1 MLRLGNDTTE
11 FESELEQV
19 TWSAGQPPHPRGMV
33 VSEVLSLQAMRNAG
47 VALVP
52 NAYLPKS
59 DGVLNR
65 GEYRHAI
72 IIRQVIDLAEIA
84 SSHFYCDVM
93 PGSQCEPD
101 LFPVDYFART
111 QELPTDPISRKILL
125 QSFIESYADHQIQ
138 LSRLRFE
145 SMCRLEYSQD
155 GEVVEGPILI
165 DDHPVLSQRR
175 SGPFTSLGAFHIAR
189 IEYLLHALREVHHRA
204 GREWTIA
211 GRMRYLTLLECKKW
225 LKMSVWLNKDR
236 HDFYLRHQQDF
247 LGNYLVKD
255 GKLSCVLEWQG

>member
-1 MLRLGNDTTE
+1 
-11 FESELEQV
+11 
-19 TWSAGQPPHPRGMV
+19 
-33 VSEVLSLQAMRNAG
+33 
-47 VALVP
+47 
-52 NAYLPKS
+52 
-59 DGVLNR
+59 
-65 GEYRHAI
+65 
-72 IIRQVIDLAEIA
+72 
-84 SSHFYCDVM
+84 M
-93 PGSQCEPD
+93 PGSQCGPD

-111 QELPTDPISRKILL
+111 QDIPTDSISRKILL

-138 LSRLRFE
+138 LSKLRFE

-175 SGPFTSLGAFHIAR
+175 SGPFTSLGVFHIAR
-189 IEYLLHALREVHHRA
+189 IEYLLHALRDVHHRA

-211 GRMRYLTLLECKKW
+211 ERMRYLTLLECKKW
-225 LKMSVWLNKDR
+225 FKMSVWLNKDR